1 MLPLRLSDCC
11 VLHGFQSPTHLRQRL
26 QPVHQG
32 SIIAG
37 NAAGQQRDHQNQ
49 VQLEEMRNL
58 EPKLVCIWDDFCQR
72 STDNT
77 FVLHVEW
84 IAAADEPTSLLRA
97 NSLPYTHALPAR
109 VVRLLCDIGRGR
121 DARRPT
127 RHRTATETESER
139 RRASDQR
146 LGIAWLSTLSNAG
159 APYSRATSGDC
170 RPQAAQL
177 G

>member
-1 MLPLRLSDCC
+1 MLHLQ
-11 VLHGFQSPTHLRQRL
+11 VPTCLCQRL
-26 QPVHQG
+26 QPVHQRT
-32 SIIAG
+32 IVAG

-49 VQLEEMRNL
+49 VQLEEVRDL
-58 EPKLVCIWDDFCQR
+58 KPELVCIWDDFCQR
-72 STDNT
+72 STDNA

-84 IAAADEPTSLLRA
+84 MTAVNEPTTLLRA
-97 NSLPYTHALPAR
+97 HRPPYTRTLPAR
-109 VVRLLCDIGRGR
+109 VVRLLCDIGRGH

-146 LGIAWLSTLSNAG
+146 LGIAWLSTLCNAG